1 MGPKGTP
8 ATDRGPNGTQWDPR
22 FSQEDHT
29 SVVSGGGRRAK
40 PRSFEAG
47 VAGVAKKGPGTRK
60 GTLIPRRI
68 TPHHG

>member
-1 MGPKGTP
+1 M
-8 ATDRGPNGTQWDPR
+8 
-22 FSQEDHT
+22 
-29 SVVSGGGRRAK
+29 VSGGGRRAK

-68 TPHHG
+68 TLHHG